1 MTSRERL
8 LEEISEFVN
17 SRGTS
22 AQPRA
27 YDMARLIVD
36 LLSEQDTLSALAK
49 HTEADNSR
57 FVEREKWWTEKM
69 FALEAERDALRADA
83 ERYRLLR
90 IYVRVDSDG
99 AADCE
104 LFPLFVDPPS
114 VSPKTDAEQV
124 DAAIDAAMQKRKEQS
139 NG

>member
-36 LLSEQDTLSALAK
+36 LLSERDTLSALAK

-69 FALEAERDALRADA
+69 FALEAERDALQYEALGFAYAWACSLLDRGLDPREVEVPELT
-83 ERYRLLR
+83 ERWLNR
-90 IYVRVDSDG
+90 
-99 AADCE
+99 
-104 LFPLFVDPPS
+104 
-114 VSPKTDAEQV
+114 
-124 DAAIDAAMQKRKEQS
+124 DAAMRGKEQS
-139 NG
+139 ND